1 MQFFKKNTLK
11 KNTPKAIGPY
21 SPIITYNNIIFTS
34 GQIPIDPKTSIMV
47 KGNFKTRVQ
56 QILINIKLLLEESNS
71 SLDNILK
78 TTVFLTDLSRFEE
91 LNDVFKKTFNKN
103 RPARSVVEVCK
114 LPMNSDI
121 EIECIAFKN

>member
-1 MQFFKKNTLK
+1 MKFPKNNTSN
-11 KNTPKAIGPY
+11 KNVPKPIGPY
-21 SPIITYNNIIFTS
+21 SPFITYNNIIFTS
-34 GQIPIDPKTSIMV
+34 GQIPIDPKTSILV

-56 QILINIKLLLEESNS
+56 QVLINIKFLLEEDNS

-91 LNDVFKKTFNKN
+91 LNDVFKKTFNKKP
-103 RPARSVVEVCK
+103 PARSVVEVCK

>member
-1 MQFFKKNTLK
+1 MQFPKNNTSN
-11 KNTPKAIGPY
+11 KNVPKPIGPY

-34 GQIPIDPKTSIMV
+34 GQIPIDPKTSILV

-56 QILINIKLLLEESNS
+56 QVLINIKFLLEEDNS

-91 LNDVFKKTFNKN
+91 LNDVFKKTFNEN